1 MEYYS
6 VAQIKNMEEE
16 AKKRGVTENKM
27 MDTAGR
33 LVADF
38 IDKNIEFKRAVFIAG
53 TGNNGGDA
61 LSAAFHLFNLNHSN
75 IEVIVVGKPEELKE
89 NPKFFLYLINDI
101 KDISVKFI
109 SDSAALNSIKE
120 DIKDA
125 DILVVG
131 LFGTGFHGDLLP
143 LAADLID
150 SINDSDAKRISIDIP
165 SGMNGDSG
173 DFKKVVKSDFTLTM
187 MAMKKA
193 FQNPQA
199 LSVCGK
205 ILIMNLSV

>member
-6 VAQIKNMEEE
+6 IAQIKNMEEE

-53 TGNNGGDA
+53 TGNNGGDV

-89 NPKFFLYLINDI
+89 NPKVFLYLISDI

-143 LAADLID
+143 
-150 SINDSDAKRISIDIP
+150 
-165 SGMNGDSG
+165 
-173 DFKKVVKSDFTLTM
+173 
-187 MAMKKA
+187 
-193 FQNPQA
+193 
-199 LSVCGK
+199 
-205 ILIMNLSV
+205 